1 MPLVEHREEFPS
13 LPPIQEERVPR
24 PASDELQNVQNH
36 IYTTEGWIGIR
47 VRSLLTYM
55 MQKHEG
61 RDLGAV
67 LGRWLSPSDKSP
79 KVAEKKGRTRI
90 ITCRR
95 TKAVYCKAESGQ
107 SKQVILRRENCVV

>member
-1 MPLVEHREEFPS
+1 M
-13 LPPIQEERVPR
+13 
-24 PASDELQNVQNH
+24 NVLGKTPQSCNNL
-36 IYTTEGWIGIR
+36 GKD
-47 VRSLLTYM
+47 SCLLTYM

-67 LGRWLSPSDKSP
+67 LRRWLSPSDKSP

-95 TKAVYCKAESGQ
+95 TKAVYCKAESSQ